1 MGSAPLFIENGSL
14 SYFFPMLF
22 PLKKEKK
29 TEQLKSHKC
38 NLILVSKI
46 KTIGIHLEETMVGRT
61 VNFRFDNGNGL
72 SPDASLS
79 VDVTFTGA
87 HTTMIQCDSCVR
99 ESSSKVA

>member
-1 MGSAPLFIENGSL
+1 
-14 SYFFPMLF
+14 
-22 PLKKEKK
+22 
-29 TEQLKSHKC
+29 
-38 NLILVSKI
+38 
-46 KTIGIHLEETMVGRT
+46 MVGRT